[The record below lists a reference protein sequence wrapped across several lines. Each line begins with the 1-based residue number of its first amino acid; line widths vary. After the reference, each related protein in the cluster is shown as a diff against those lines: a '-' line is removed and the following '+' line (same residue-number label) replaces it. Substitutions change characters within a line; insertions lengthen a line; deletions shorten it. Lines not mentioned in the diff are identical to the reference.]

1 MSDHQFDQADLA
13 EIDGLTDRVK
23 KIVGRRRF
31 MSTAA
36 KAVAFAVPA
45 SMVTGV
51 PADALAAGSARPH
64 GGGMMMMGGG
74 MMMMGGGM
82 MMMNNGPF

>member
-1 MSDHQFDQADLA
+1 MSDHQFDQADLT

-51 PADALAAGSARPH
+51 PADALAAGSSRPN
-64 GGGMMMMGGG
+64 GGGMMMM
-74 MMMMGGGM
+74 MMM
-82 MMMNNGPF
+82 MMMNNGPVFR